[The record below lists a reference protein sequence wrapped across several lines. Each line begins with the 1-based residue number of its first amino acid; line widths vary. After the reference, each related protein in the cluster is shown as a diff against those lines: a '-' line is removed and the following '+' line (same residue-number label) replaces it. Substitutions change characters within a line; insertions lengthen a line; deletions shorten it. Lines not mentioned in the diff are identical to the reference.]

1 MIAALRRLHPRPF
14 TINGTTMLLWHSFAK
29 VHTGCGFSY
38 VGDLVMARPPR
49 SLDEVTRS
57 IEQTLIPQ
65 RERDPLERSVPMERS
80 VVTPTSDTAEQTTT
94 HWPATD
100 ATRPLS
106 EVYNNAATEIQ
117 GTGEAVVQ
125 MANEIATE
133 TRALADLLRKHGASI
148 AERIEEFTSM
158 TKRVAEAVQKGRG
171 EMSSGQ
177 TNGTP
182 PTQGLE

>member
-1 MIAALRRLHPRPF
+1 
-14 TINGTTMLLWHSFAK
+14 
-29 VHTGCGFSY
+29 
-38 VGDLVMARPPR
+38 
-49 SLDEVTRS
+49 
-57 IEQTLIPQ
+57 
-65 RERDPLERSVPMERS
+65 MERS
-80 VVTPTSDTAEQTTT
+80 VVTPTSDAAEQTTT

-117 GTGEAVVQ
+117 STGEAVVQ